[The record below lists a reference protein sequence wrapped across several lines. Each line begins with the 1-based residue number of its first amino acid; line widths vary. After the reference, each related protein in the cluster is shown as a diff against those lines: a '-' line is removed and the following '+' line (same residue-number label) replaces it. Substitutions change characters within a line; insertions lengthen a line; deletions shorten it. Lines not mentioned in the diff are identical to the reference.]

1 MFSALHPPQT
11 IYQVWKNLPEGTLA
25 EIIRNKLS
33 IRPSH
38 TDSHQVVLN
47 SNNFR
52 LYNFLG
58 RSKLGKM
65 RIAVYDVHF
74 SNQNIFQPDIIFI
87 ANENLKKIK
96 SKGLV
101 GAPDL
106 VIEIL
111 SPATAQKD
119 LGEKKDV
126 YEQYGVKEY
135 YTVDPASKIVRSFIL
150 KGKQFV
156 EQPKSIAVIHSPML
170 KLKINF

>member
-1 MFSALHPPQT
+1 
-11 IYQVWKNLPEGTLA
+11 
-25 EIIRNKLS
+25 
-33 IRPSH
+33 
-38 TDSHQVVLN
+38 
-47 SNNFR
+47 
-52 LYNFLG
+52 
-58 RSKLGKM
+58 M

-135 YTVDPASKIVRSFIL
+135 YTVDPASKIVQSFIL

-170 KLKINF
+170 KFKINF